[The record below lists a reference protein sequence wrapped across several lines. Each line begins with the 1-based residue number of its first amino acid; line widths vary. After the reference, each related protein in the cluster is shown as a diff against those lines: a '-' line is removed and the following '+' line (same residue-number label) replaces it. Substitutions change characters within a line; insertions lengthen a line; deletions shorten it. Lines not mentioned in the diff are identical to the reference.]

1 MMIESD
7 LLHVSPPR
15 FFFDRFK
22 KKFPKKA
29 TSTNFFCHHAV
40 SPWLST
46 RFRDKETPMR
56 IYGPVPSRRF
66 GLSLGID
73 LVPHKTCSFDC
84 VYCQL
89 GPTDLL
95 VTNRADFYE
104 LDDSLE
110 DVKEALDKAPR
121 PDVITFA
128 GSGEPTLFKSLGPL
142 IDRLHSLSD
151 IPVLLITN
159 SSLLWREE
167 VAAAARK
174 ADILAPSLDAGD
186 EETFLRVN
194 RPHGDITYD
203 RLIEGLGGVTRTHP
217 GEVHLEVMLI
227 RDINDDERSLQAIA
241 KRLEDIRFDRIDINT
256 PVRPPVPERDA
267 LPCDDRVLDRALEL
281 FGPKAHAIGSFEKRP
296 PSKASHFRSFSDRDK
311 DIREMLLRRP
321 CTVSDIVSSLGL
333 GRQAVI
339 ESLERLTKAGLVN
352 SRSGQGDTYFH
363 TENPNPT
370 ILNT

>member
-1 MMIESD
+1 
-7 LLHVSPPR
+7 
-15 FFFDRFK
+15 
-22 KKFPKKA
+22 
-29 TSTNFFCHHAV
+29 
-40 SPWLST
+40 
-46 RFRDKETPMR
+46 MR

-66 GLSLGID
+66 GLSLGVD

-89 GPTDLL
+89 GPTDQLM
-95 VTNRADFYE
+95 TQRDNFYE
-104 LDDSLE
+104 LDAILNDIE
-110 DVKEALDKAPR
+110 EALERGPA

-128 GSGEPTLFKSLGPL
+128 GSGEPTLFKSLGLL
-142 IDRLHSLSD
+142 IDRLHALSN

-159 SSLLWREE
+159 SSLLWKDA
-167 VAAAARK
+167 VASAAVK

-186 EETFLRVN
+186 EETFLRIN
-194 RPHGDITYD
+194 QSHGEITYD
-203 RLIEGLGGVTRTHP
+203 KLVTGLKAVTHAHP
-217 GEVHLEVMLI
+217 GEVHLEVMLV
-227 RDINDDERSLQAIA
+227 RGVNDDEKSLQAIA
-241 KRLEDIRFDRIDINT
+241 KQLKEIRFDRIDVNT
-256 PVRPPVPERDA
+256 PVRPPVPERNA
-267 LPCDDRVLDRALEL
+267 LPCDDRVLERALEL
-281 FGPKAHAIGSFEKRP
+281 FGPKAHAIGTFSKHL
-296 PSKASHFRSFSDRDK
+296 PSKASHVRSFSDRDK

-321 CTVSDIVSSLGL
+321 CTISDIVSSLGL

>member
-1 MMIESD
+1 LSA
-7 LLHVSPPR
+7 R
-15 FFFDRFK
+15 GF
-22 KKFPKKA
+22 
-29 TSTNFFCHHAV
+29 
-40 SPWLST
+40 PWLSR

-89 GPTDLL
+89 GATDHL
-95 VTNRADFYE
+95 VTKRTDFYTLNDI
-104 LDDSLE
+104 LDD
-110 DVKEALDKAPR
+110 VKDALDREPQ

-142 IDRLHSLSD
+142 IDRLHALSN

-159 SSLLWREE
+159 SSLLWKEA
-167 VAAAARK
+167 VAEAVVK

-186 EETFLRVN
+186 EATFLRIN
-194 RPHGDITYD
+194 QPHGEITYD
-203 RLIEGLGGVTRTHP
+203 KLMHGLKTVTHIHP
-217 GEVHLEVMLI
+217 GEVHLEVMLV
-227 RDINDDERSLQAIA
+227 RGINDDEKSLQAIA
-241 KRLEDIRFDRIDINT
+241 KRLDEIRFDRIDINT

-267 LPCDDRVLDRALEL
+267 LPCDDQVLGRAMEL
-281 FGPKAHAIGSFEKRP
+281 FGPKAHAIGTFDKHV
-296 PSKASHFRSFSDRDK
+296 SKKTSPIRSFSDRDK

-333 GRQAVI
+333 GRQAVV
-339 ESLERLTKAGLVN
+339 ESLERLTQAGLVN

-363 TENPNPT
+363 TENANPT